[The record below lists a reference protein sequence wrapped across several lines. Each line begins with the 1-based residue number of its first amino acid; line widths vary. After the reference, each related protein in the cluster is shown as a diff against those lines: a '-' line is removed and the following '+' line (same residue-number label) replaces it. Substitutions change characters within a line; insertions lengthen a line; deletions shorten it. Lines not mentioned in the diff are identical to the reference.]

1 MMRRTKLNIDFRW
14 SCLFLRVSSKH
25 VGFGFLH
32 FKNKLELMQILAKPI
47 EKISYTKLL
56 EHPVWEFV
64 PESENHDET
73 WARPV
78 KNLPVCSLTG
88 RFVASRVKLA
98 NGQFEL
104 AILGNIEIN
113 DPKQNEHFLCLGVVK
128 PNGQSFDLARYHDV
142 NYDRSGPI
150 ALGHF
155 LNLPIEAVFPIEYD
169 ISAVVQGLAE
179 SLSGIIQKDPAVR
192 LSQDELIAMAVG

>member
-1 MMRRTKLNIDFRW
+1 MK
-14 SCLFLRVSSKH
+14 
-25 VGFGFLH
+25 
-32 FKNKLELMQILAKPI
+32 ILAKQI
-47 EKISYTKLL
+47 EKISYTELL

-64 PESENHDET
+64 SESESHDET

-78 KNLPVCSLTG
+78 NSLPVCSLAN
-88 RFVASRVKLA
+88 RFIASLIKLA
-98 NGQFEL
+98 NGQLEL

-113 DPKQNEHFLCLGVVK
+113 DPKQNEHFLCLSIVK

-150 ALGHF
+150 ALGAF
-155 LNLPIEAVFPIEYD
+155 LDLPMEAVFPIEYD
-169 ISAVVQGLAE
+169 ISGLVQGLAE
-179 SLSGIIQKDPAVR
+179 SLRGIIQKDPAVR